1 MYSYQALNV
10 LIFLLPGFV
19 ATSFLDALTVPG
31 KRTDFQRFVSA
42 LMLTFVIYI
51 IYVLVLDNT
60 PVLLMEQDQN
70 GVKIYGIQLVKGA
83 MVWLFIIT
91 VAISILLAVSINHDL
106 HMKIF
111 RKICITKRTS
121 RVSVW
126 HDVFMDQKHYIIVNF
141 EDGRRIMGWPEHFCD
156 DVNERSLFLSS
167 PAWIDTSGDE
177 QKVIE
182 LDNHGILITDNAKIS
197 TIEFVKHTMVEVS
210 TNDNNQ
216 GSDGDD
222 Q

>member
-19 ATSFLDALTVPG
+19 ATAFLDALTVPG

-70 GVKIYGIQLVKGA
+70 GVKVYGIQLVKGA

-111 RKICITKRTS
+111 RKIGITKRTS

-126 HDVFMDQKHYIIVNF
+126 HDVFMDQKHYVVVNF
-141 EDGRRIMGWPEHFCD
+141 EDGRRIVGWPEHFCD

-167 PAWIDTSGDE
+167 SAWIDTSGDE
-177 QKVIE
+177 QKKIE

-197 TIEFVKHTMVEVS
+197 TIEFVKHTIDEVA

-216 GSDGDD
+216 GSEGDV